1 MKPPNKNLPT
11 KPVVAQLKSRVAAQ
25 SSKRATPLAPP
36 VYRPEARKIVQPK
49 LISPPRTSTPVASR
63 PDQKST
69 VQAKMTSQTP
79 KAPPAYQPQP
89 VPQVMR
95 GGAGAVQRKPVAH
108 STPTLKPTALNRPL
122 MAAKVLQKKTIAASK
137 SLPQRTSAPTSNVR
151 MTIIARRA
159 PKAVQL
165 KSQVPRLNRGNVLQL
180 VNAYRVEGDAKNPK
194 LQVNDAGRVTGFL
207 DDKFGINIS
216 FVQSSHAD
224 YYLATKGE
232 DAIMYEFEV
241 DDKLWA
247 AIQKRRDKKKTGDKD
262 LDKLVAT
269 ACTDPKVP
277 NKENA
282 IYLESGWFPYLK
294 KAIGRVRVSRPG
306 EDVDAAAGSDVVWA
320 YWLDDEGT
328 YEDGQEMSKSDAEA
342 AGFKFMS
349 LAESKRKSLWHE
361 A

>member
-11 KPVVAQLKSRVAAQ
+11 KLVIAQLKNRVATQ
-25 SSKRATPLAPP
+25 SSKRVTPSAPP
-36 VYRPEARKIVQPK
+36 VYRPEVRKIVQPK
-49 LISPPRTSTPVASR
+49 LISPQRMSPPVANR
-63 PDQKST
+63 PEQRST
-69 VQAKMTSQTP
+69 VQVKITAQTP
-79 KAPPAYQPQP
+79 KAPPAYRPQP

-108 STPTLKPTALNRPL
+108 SAPTLKPTAMNRPL
-122 MAAKVLQKKTIAASK
+122 TAAKVLQKKTIVASK
-137 SLPQRTSAPTSNVR
+137 SQTHSKPAPISNVR
-151 MTIIARRA
+151 MKFIARRA

-165 KSQVPRLNRGNVLQL
+165 KSQLPRLNRRNVLQL

-194 LQVNDAGRVTGFL
+194 LQVNEAGKLTGFL
-207 DDKFGINIS
+207 DDGYGINIS
-216 FVQSSHAD
+216 FVESSHAD
-224 YYLATKGE
+224 YYLGTKGE

-247 AIQKRRDKKKTGDKD
+247 VIQKRRDKSKTGDKD
-262 LDKLVAT
+262 FDKLVAT

-306 EDVDAAAGSDVVWA
+306 EDVDGAGAADVVWA
-320 YWLDDEGT
+320 YWLDDGGT

-342 AGFKFMS
+342 AQFKFMS
-349 LAESKRKSLWHE
+349 LAESKRKNLWHE